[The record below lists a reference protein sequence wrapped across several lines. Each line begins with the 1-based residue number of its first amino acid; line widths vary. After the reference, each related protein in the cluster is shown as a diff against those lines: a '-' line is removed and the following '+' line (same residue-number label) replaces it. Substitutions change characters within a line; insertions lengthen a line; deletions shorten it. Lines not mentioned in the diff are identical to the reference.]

1 MIRFGHFLI
10 QGFAGVG
17 GRNRELELIN
27 DQAPKRGTWL
37 SETRQKI
44 KTALFDRGKNTGEK
58 HAATSE
64 GDTNFALEQ
73 AVNRVVNNLEVVPTK
88 KSRVIKITYT
98 DTDPIRAKATLEAV
112 YRKFVEMHVS
122 LNEKPEA
129 AQVFN
134 EQTGKFNQKL
144 ESATNTLK
152 QFDAANGISGA
163 DITTQQGLLLKQL
176 SDTDAL
182 VNAARTEIGETIKK
196 IASLKEKVAA
206 EPAQIQTGYV
216 SKYVLALDRMKEEL
230 SQLEQQRTQ
239 LLQKYQPNSRFVREN
254 QERIDQIKR
263 SIASETA
270 NPPQEKSYAINEL
283 RRKLEA
289 ELYDAQTALA
299 ALKDRE
305 KTLTAQ
311 SAKLNG
317 EVALLNTRSLERT
330 GLERQRAV
338 NEEAYLLY
346 QKKARE
352 NEIGQVLNR
361 EQIMNFAV
369 VDPPRTDGEQK
380 NPKPLLNLFVL
391 LGLGIL
397 TAFAAA
403 FFVDRMRGDRYDHDV
418 IRSAY
423 QIEQRY
429 DIPVLASIPNMEIPE
444 TAASGPKRPALLT
457 DGIQRATGIEY

>member
-1 MIRFGHFLI
+1 
-10 QGFAGVG
+10 
-17 GRNRELELIN
+17 
-27 DQAPKRGTWL
+27 
-37 SETRQKI
+37 
-44 KTALFDRGKNTGEK
+44 
-58 HAATSE
+58 
-64 GDTNFALEQ
+64 
-73 AVNRVVNNLEVVPTK
+73 
-88 KSRVIKITYT
+88 
-98 DTDPIRAKATLEAV
+98 
-112 YRKFVEMHVS
+112 MHVS

-152 QFDAANGISGA
+152 QFDATNGISGA

-176 SDTDAL
+176 SDTESL
-182 VNAARTEIGETIKK
+182 VNATRTEIGETIKK

-206 EPAQIQTGYV
+206 EPVQIQTGYV
-216 SKYVLALDRMKEEL
+216 SKYVQALDRMKEEL

-239 LLQKYQPNSRFVREN
+239 LLQKYQPNSRFVRDN

-270 NPPQEKSYAINEL
+270 NPPQEKSFAINEL

-289 ELYDAQTALA
+289 ELYDAQTSLA

-311 SAKLNG
+311 SVKLNG
-317 EVALLNTRSLERT
+317 EVALLNTRSIERT

-391 LGLGIL
+391 LGVGML

-403 FFVDRMRGDRYDHDV
+403 FLVDRMSGRGYDDDI

-423 QIEQRY
+423 QLEQRY
-429 DIPVLASIPNMEIPE
+429 DLPVLASIPHMEIPE
-444 TAASGPKRPALLT
+444 TASSGPIRRPLLT
-457 DGIQRATGIEY
+457 AGTERTHDMEF